1 MNLPSSKI
9 PLKIIELQNVAIFDQ
24 LTYEEYLLRDTH
36 DNICLINHGSTP
48 AIVMGISGKL
58 EELVDSQQAK
68 KLNIPI
74 IKRYSGGGTV
84 VIDENTL
91 FVTFIFNAK
100 QIDVLGFPEHIYK
113 FTETI
118 YKDVFKDLPF
128 ELKQNDYTLEDR
140 KCGGNAQ
147 YIKKDRWLHH
157 TSFLYDYNDQLMA
170 LLKHPKKT
178 PLYRQQREHADFI
191 CKLKDSLASKQALFK
206 PLINTLSTHFDIV
219 SHHTLMEDFTP
230 SRLSTEYISDFN

>member
-1 MNLPSSKI
+1 MPKLLSKTT
-9 PLKIIELQNVAIFDQ
+9 LKLIELKNVSIFDQ
-24 LTYEEYLLRDTH
+24 LTYEEYLLRDTT
-36 DNICLINHGSTP
+36 DNICLINHGSIP

-58 EELVDSQQAK
+58 DELVDCEKAH

-84 VIDENTL
+84 VIDEDTL
-91 FVTFIFNAK
+91 FVTFIFNSK
-100 QIDVLGFPEHIYK
+100 DVNVPGFPEHIYK

-128 ELKQNDYTLEDR
+128 ELKQNDYIFENR
-140 KCGGNAQ
+140 KFGGNAQ

-157 TSFLYDYNDQLMA
+157 TSFLYDYNPDLMD

-178 PLYRQQREHADFI
+178 PLYREGRSHQDFI
-191 CKLKDSLASKQALFK
+191 CKLKDTLASKDELFK
-206 PLINTLSTHFDIV
+206 ALIKTISSHFEILPHQDIFT
-219 SHHTLMEDFTP
+219 SFTP
-230 SRLSTEYISDFN
+230 SRLSTEFITQLS